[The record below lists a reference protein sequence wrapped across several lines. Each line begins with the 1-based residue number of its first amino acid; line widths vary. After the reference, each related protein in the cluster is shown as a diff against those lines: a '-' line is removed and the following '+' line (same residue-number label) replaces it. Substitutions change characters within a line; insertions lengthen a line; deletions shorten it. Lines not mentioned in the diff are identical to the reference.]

1 MEAVPLRAGRA
12 QCVSNMQRDMVEQT
26 LEETAAQIWLSL
38 VTDIAT
44 RREVGEEGAWQS
56 RVSRSGDPRQ
66 RAMDAMQVVS
76 HALYGGKQRKKTAHT
91 LALALI
97 EKEQETLNRR

>member
-1 MEAVPLRAGRA
+1 MPAGPARASGLAGSAHYLLIKALLFDPVAR
-12 QCVSNMQRDMVEQT
+12 
-26 LEETAAQIWLSL
+26 L
-38 VTDIAT
+38 
-44 RREVGEEGAWQS
+44 GEEGAWQS

-91 LALALI
+91 LALETAGGCATPLI
-97 EKEQETLNRR
+97 PRHRTLPTVLFAVAKP